1 MSGGFPDLPLH
12 PDEASPELP
21 ARDRSA
27 IAEAL
32 AASKVG
38 VGELTAVVDVGTNTA
53 LLLVGKVEDGE
64 LVVVEEHGATPRLG
78 AGLARTG
85 SLSDDAIERTL
96 EVLRHFVERMDI
108 NGVAPERR
116 RFTGTAVFRRA
127 SDAHRII
134 ERARDELGVELEV
147 LPEEEEARLSH
158 VAVSLTGATD
168 KVVVIDVGG
177 GSTELA
183 WDEGR
188 GRASIPV
195 GAVVLTESWL
205 GLAGEGPVK
214 EGGWDGLLSEVEE
227 AARALPE
234 GIARGSEC
242 VLVGG
247 AAVNLSCLDQ
257 DLESFDV
264 RLADGRQLELAAV
277 EAKRDLLAGME
288 LKERLELPVEP
299 GRAEILP
306 AGLACFSAVLERIGA
321 ERARATTRGL
331 RHSLVFELAAAVY

>member
-1 MSGGFPDLPLH
+1 MSSGFPELPLH
-12 PDEASPELP
+12 PERASVELP
-21 ARDRSA
+21 ARDRGA

-38 VGELTAVVDVGTNTA
+38 VKELTAAVDVGTNTA

-64 LVVVEEHGATPRLG
+64 LTVVEELGATPRLG

-85 SLSDDAIERTL
+85 GLDDDAIKRTM
-96 EVLRHFVERMDI
+96 EVLRHFIERMDI

-116 RFTGTAVFRRA
+116 RFVGTAVFRRA

-134 ERARDELGVELEV
+134 ERARDELDVALEI

-158 VAVSLTGATD
+158 VAVTLTGASQKT
-168 KVVVIDVGG
+168 VVIDVGG

-183 WDEGR
+183 WDEG
-188 GRASIPV
+188 GERASIPV
-195 GAVVLTESWL
+195 GAVVLTESWF
-205 GLAGEGPVK
+205 GLDGGSPIK

-234 GIARGSEC
+234 GIARGMEC

-247 AAVNLSCLDQ
+247 AAVNLACLDQ
-257 DLESFDV
+257 DLDSFDA
-264 RLADGRQLELAAV
+264 RLADGRQLEIAVV
-277 EAKRDLLAGME
+277 EAKRDLLAEMSLE
-288 LKERLELPVEP
+288 ARLDLPVEP

-306 AGLACFSAVLERIGA
+306 AGLACFSAVLRRIGA
-321 ERARATTRGL
+321 ERARVTTHGL
-331 RHSLVFELAAAVY
+331 RHSLVFELAAAAS